1 MPVHIFALP
10 PNSLEYVLLVD
21 CIQNFLLSKS
31 SVLNALYVGLGR
43 IVFQV
48 PASQHLFKV
57 GHERDLS
64 IQWYPGLPRAI
75 KTIKPTI
82 NGEPKLDP

>member
-10 PNSLEYVLLVD
+10 PYSLEYVLLVD
-21 CIQNFLLSKS
+21 RIQNFLLSNS

-43 IVFQV
+43 IVYQV
-48 PASQHLFKV
+48 PAPQHLFKV
-57 GHERDLS
+57 GHERDFS
-64 IQWYPGLPRAI
+64 IKWYPGLPRAI

-82 NGEPKLDP
+82 NSEPKLDP